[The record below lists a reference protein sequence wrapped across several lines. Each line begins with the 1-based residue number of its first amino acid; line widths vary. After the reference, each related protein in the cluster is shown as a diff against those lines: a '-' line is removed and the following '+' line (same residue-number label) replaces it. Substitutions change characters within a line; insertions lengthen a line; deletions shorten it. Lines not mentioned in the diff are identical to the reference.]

1 MARWDQPGITWD
13 SGVRYDA
20 TDDPASQPESKPKKT
35 MRRQA
40 YYPSR
45 IGDQVVWLQNFK
57 TKLPNYTTP
66 LSLDATEV
74 AARVLDA
81 ENAIYGLD
89 DYRGALGPGTQGCYA
104 CIDEN
109 LYTEAA
115 MDVAWTGFAA
125 PTPIPAA
132 VQKGCLARVFDYIV
146 NQIKTAAAYTDMVGE
161 DLGLVGAAM
170 APPDPATTVPE
181 FSLRLT
187 TGGKVEVVWT
197 KGEFDGV
204 KLEFDLGAAG
214 LKSDIDLRPNY
225 VLNWLPDPGQSQ
237 VVRVRLQYLYKG
249 EDFGLWSEW
258 QSWTLTGA

>member
-89 DYRGALGPGTQGCYA
+89 DNREVHTHDTDPNDPDSDDDGLTDGT
-104 CIDEN
+104 
-109 LYTEAA
+109 
-115 MDVAWTGFAA
+115 
-125 PTPIPAA
+125 
-132 VQKGCLARVFDYIV
+132 
-146 NQIKTAAAYTDMVGE
+146 
-161 DLGLVGAAM
+161 
-170 APPDPATTVPE
+170 
-181 FSLRLT
+181 
-187 TGGKVEVVWT
+187 EV
-197 KGEFDGV
+197 
-204 KLEFDLGAAG
+204 L
-214 LKSDIDLRPNY
+214 
-225 VLNWLPDPGQSQ
+225 
-237 VVRVRLQYLYKG
+237 
-249 EDFGLWSEW
+249 
-258 QSWTLTGA
+258 